1 MLSLNNILK
10 TRMRW
15 IYSELALT
23 QTNVNFLNYTNKML
37 KEYKL
42 TADRKHGY
50 SNHKP
55 QELPEILHVT
65 QAT

>member
-1 MLSLNNILK
+1 
-10 TRMRW
+10 MRW